1 VRKFFPLPKSSD
13 RFKPAAR
20 WRSLESLLGSAER
33 PAVVDNLKI
42 ANSGN
47 LSTLDYAPDGLHNHP
62 KLIHDRRSFGQRPPC
77 RRFKPVGVAAFTLVE
92 VLVTVALVSIAL
104 VGVMGGIASL
114 TKADI
119 RAQDAVLLQQLA
131 GQKLHEIT
139 QTTDPRTAETSGDFT
154 EQGHSDITWEQT
166 LEASGTEN
174 VEVLSVTTT
183 KTNNGNAQNQTQT
196 LTELVYVAPVTLGAS
211 TIGGSR

>member
-1 VRKFFPLPKSSD
+1 VRKL
-13 RFKPAAR
+13 
-20 WRSLESLLGSAER
+20 
-33 PAVVDNLKI
+33 
-42 ANSGN
+42 
-47 LSTLDYAPDGLHNHP
+47 
-62 KLIHDRRSFGQRPPC
+62 
-77 RRFKPVGVAAFTLVE
+77 AFTLVE

-139 QTTDPRTAETSGDFT
+139 QTTDPRTTETSGDFA
-154 EQGHSDITWEQT
+154 EQGHADITWEQT

-174 VEVLSVTTT
+174 VDVLSVTAT
-183 KTNNGNAQNQTQT
+183 KTNNGNEQTQT